1 MKKVCKELIDFFEN
15 QESWD
20 KNELISE
27 FCSEILKKHNI
38 HCGIDELYI
47 CDGEKNIDLEEFVE
61 ELFDKIIDGV
71 CNVIK
76 TT

>member
-27 FCSEILKKHNI
+27 FCSEIL
-38 HCGIDELYI
+38 
-47 CDGEKNIDLEEFVE
+47 
-61 ELFDKIIDGV
+61 
-71 CNVIK
+71 
-76 TT
+76 